1 MEAVDDKHR
10 LLGFRDIKA
19 GYHLAGETFTT
30 LVDCSHTEAVE
41 LTWFDRECV
50 ARCISFY
57 IIAIVEAALSD
68 GGIDD
73 ITCGVCRRLIGV
85 VDWVPADTS
94 LTIAN
99 EFHAQPIGR
108 QWGNGIIGV
117 VHTADV
123 TQEGLVDAACKIEAE
138 VGILRIAH
146 VGKVLVGEGLEDGT
160 GE

>member
-10 LLGFRDIKA
+10 LLGFRDIEA
-19 GYHLAGETFTT
+19 GYHLAWEALAT
-30 LVDCSHTEAVE
+30 LVDSSYTEAVE
-41 LTWFDRECV
+41 LTWFDRESI

-73 ITCGVCRRLIGV
+73 ITCRMRRRLIGV

-108 QWGNGIIGV
+108 QWGDSIIGV

-146 VGKVLVGEGLEDGT
+146 IGKVLM
-160 GE
+160 

>member
-1 MEAVDDKHR
+1 METVDNKHR
-10 LLGFRDIKA
+10 LLGFRNIEA
-19 GYHLAGETFTT
+19 GYHLAWEALAT
-30 LVDCSHTEAVE
+30 LVDCSHTETVE
-41 LTWFDRECV
+41 LTWFDRESV

-85 VDWVPADTS
+85 VDWVPAEAS
-94 LTIAN
+94 LTIAY

-108 QWGNGIIGV
+108 QWGDSIIGV

-146 VGKVLVGEGLEDGT
+146 VGKVLVGEQRASE
-160 GE
+160 